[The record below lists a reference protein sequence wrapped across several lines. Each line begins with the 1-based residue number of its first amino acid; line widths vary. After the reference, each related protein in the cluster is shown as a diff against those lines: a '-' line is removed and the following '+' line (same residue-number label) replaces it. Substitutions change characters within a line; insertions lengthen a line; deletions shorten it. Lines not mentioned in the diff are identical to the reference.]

1 MPRITLKA
9 FSHILPSRFV
19 ISVAYTV
26 MIQPHRF
33 VKVLRDHDHTGFGM
47 KRNGGRKSWVFPV
60 TMKLEKTY
68 EAQLIFSLKS

>member
-19 ISVAYTV
+19 INVIYTV

-33 VKVLRDHDHTGFGM
+33 VKVMRDHDHTGFGM

-60 TMKLEKTY
+60 TMKLEKTHK
-68 EAQLIFSLKS
+68 AQLIFFLKR